1 MTDLFTEAE
10 RLALAP
16 YVSNLD
22 SPIFALRSLPEEVV
36 AVLFAYYSRS
46 PHSLRRNL
54 LRLLE
59 EGDLDLPSPAG
70 AAPET
75 SGRLASGS
83 LTTSD
88 SLASARDKA
97 RAFHEKWVVGY
108 GHGSVAEHGCVHLA
122 LEDISI
128 IASKLVEDGRL
139 ASYTEKSTRYV
150 AFDPSKMHFPPRLTA
165 RPELASVYRHAVE
178 TLLCAY
184 TGWTEDFVAQVK
196 SLAPRTPKQT
206 ERGHETASRATAF
219 DTLRYLLPAATH
231 TNIGLTLNA
240 RALEH
245 LITKLLSQP
254 LEEGHLLGARLKAE
268 AQHVVPTLL
277 KYADRN
283 EYRADTPPD
292 IAALARTLL
301 SAPPQTPE
309 QAPASSVTLVSID
322 PRAEDTL
329 VASVLYEHAGLPMT
343 ALLAQVRTLSPA
355 AREQVIDAYLARRGR
370 HDAPGRALER
380 VFCTLEMQ
388 MDYGAYRDVQRHRMA
403 TQTLQPLSPALGYAT
418 PPLVTQFGY
427 GPQYQALMHTAQD
440 AYAQVHAGGLPDEA
454 AYLLPLATR
463 IRTLFTWNLRE
474 LAHFIEL
481 RSARQGHPAYRRVAQ
496 DAYHALALA
505 QPLIARYLRPNLNDY
520 ALTRE

>member
-1 MTDLFTEAE
+1 MTDMFTDAE
-10 RLALAP
+10 RLALTP
-16 YVSNLD
+16 YVSNVD
-22 SPIFALRSLPEEVV
+22 SPVFALRSLPEEVV

-54 LRLLE
+54 LRLLQ
-59 EGDLDLPSPAG
+59 EGDLDLSPIG
-70 AAPET
+70 A
-75 SGRLASGS
+75 SS
-83 LTTSD
+83 LPLGEAD
-88 SLASARDKA
+88 YLASAREKA

-150 AFDPSKMHFPPRLTA
+150 AFDPTKMHSPPRIMAAPT
-165 RPELASVYRHAVE
+165 LASVYQNTIRG
-178 TLLCAY
+178 LLSAY
-184 TGWTEDFVAQVK
+184 TDWTEDFVSQIKAI
-196 SLAPRTPKQT
+196 APRTPKQT
-206 ERGHETASRATAF
+206 ERGHEAASRATAF

-254 LEEGHLLGARLKAE
+254 LVEGQKLGARLKAE
-268 AQHVVPTLL
+268 AQHIVPTLL
-277 KYADRN
+277 KYADRS
-283 EYRADTPPD
+283 EYRANTPPQ
-292 IAALARTLL
+292 IAALAHALL
-301 SAPPQTPE
+301 PVP
-309 QAPASSVTLVSID
+309 APAADTQGEAETSSVKLVSID
-322 PRAEDTL
+322 PHAEDTL
-329 VASVLYEHAGLPMT
+329 VASILYEHTSLPMT
-343 ALLAQVRTLSPA
+343 ALLAQVRAMDMA
-355 AREQVIDAYLARRGR
+355 AKEQVVDAYLARRGR
-370 HDAPGRALER
+370 HDTPGRALER
-380 VFCTLEMQ
+380 IGCTLEMQ

-403 TQTLQPLSPALGYAT
+403 TQALQPLNPSLGYET
-418 PPLVTQFGY
+418 PPLVVQFGY
-427 GPQYQALMHTAQD
+427 GAQFDDLMHAAQD
-440 AYAQVHAGGLPDEA
+440 AYARIQAAGLTEEA
-454 AYLLPLATR
+454 AYVLPLATR

-474 LAHFIEL
+474 MTHFIEL

-496 DAYHALALA
+496 DAYHALAQA

>member
-1 MTDLFTEAE
+1 MTDTFTEAE
-10 RLALAP
+10 RFALSP

-22 SPIFALRSLPEEVV
+22 SPIFALRNLPEEVV

-59 EGDLDLPSPAG
+59 EGDLDLPSQAG
-70 AAPET
+70 APAAPNEAD
-75 SGRLASGS
+75 R
-83 LTTSD
+83 
-88 SLASARDKA
+88 LASAREKA

-150 AFDPSKMHFPPRLTA
+150 AFDPSKIYYPPRILAEPAVASLYRNAVTA
-165 RPELASVYRHAVE
+165 
-178 TLLCAY
+178 LLSAY
-184 TGWTEDFVAQVK
+184 TGWTEDFVARIK
-196 SLAPRTPKQT
+196 TLAPRTPKQT
-206 ERGHETASRATAF
+206 ERGHDTASRATVF

-245 LITKLLSQP
+245 LIVKLLSQP
-254 LEEGHLLGARLKAE
+254 LEEGHLLGAQLKAE
-268 AQHVVPTLL
+268 AQHIVPTLL
-277 KYADRN
+277 KYADRS

-292 IAALARTLL
+292 IAHLIQSLL
-301 SAPPQTPE
+301 PAPRQAAE
-309 QAPASSVTLVSID
+309 QCKVQKPSSVTLVSVD
-322 PRAEDTL
+322 PYAEETL
-329 VASVLYEHAGLPMT
+329 VASILYEHASLPM
-343 ALLAQVRTLSPA
+343 AELLASVRTLDTLSK
-355 AREQVIDAYLARRGR
+355 EQIIDAYLARRGR

-380 VFCTLEMQ
+380 ISCTLEME

-403 TQTLQPLSPALGYAT
+403 TQLLQPLTPALGYVT
-418 PPLVTQFGY
+418 PPLVTAFGCGARY
-427 GPQYQALMHTAQD
+427 DDLMHTAQET
-440 AYAQVHAGGLPDEA
+440 YAQVYAAGLAPEA
-454 AYLLPLATR
+454 AYILPLATR

-474 LAHFIEL
+474 LTHFIEL

-496 DAYHALALA
+496 DAYHALAQA

>member
-1 MTDLFTEAE
+1 MTDTFTQTE
-10 RLALAP
+10 RLALTP

-22 SPIFALRSLPEEVV
+22 SPIFALRNLPEEVV

-59 EGDLDLPSPAG
+59 EGDLDLPSQAG
-70 AAPET
+70 ADRERGNA
-75 SGRLASGS
+75 
-83 LTTSD
+83 D
-88 SLASARDKA
+88 QLASAREKA

-150 AFDPSKMHFPPRLTA
+150 AFDPSKMHYPPRVMA
-165 RPELASVYRHAVE
+165 QPDLALAYQNTVDA
-178 TLLCAY
+178 LLSAY
-184 TGWTEDFVAQVK
+184 TGWTEDFVAQIK
-196 SLAPRTPKQT
+196 TIAPRTPKQT
-206 ERGHETASRATAF
+206 ERGHDTSSRATAF

-254 LEEGHLLGARLKAE
+254 LEEGHLLGMQLKAE
-268 AQHVVPTLL
+268 AQHIVPTLL
-277 KYADRN
+277 KYADRS

-292 IAALARTLL
+292 IARLAQSLL
-301 SAPPQTPE
+301 P
-309 QAPASSVTLVSID
+309 APAPLCRPDISAEPSSVHLVSID
-322 PRAEDTL
+322 PCAEETL
-329 VASVLYEHAGLPMT
+329 VASILYEHAALPMSN
-343 ALLAQVRTLSPA
+343 LLAQVRKMDTA
-355 AREQVIDAYLARRGR
+355 AKEQVIDAYLARRGR
-370 HDAPGRALER
+370 HDVPGRALER
-380 VFCTLEMQ
+380 IHCTLEMQ

-403 TQTLQPLSPALGYAT
+403 TQTLQPLTPALGYET
-418 PPLVTQFGY
+418 PPLVTRFGY
-427 GPQYQALMHTAQD
+427 GARYDILMRAAQD
-440 AYAQVHAGGLPDEA
+440 TYAFIHAAGLADEA
-454 AYLLPLATR
+454 AYILPLATR

-474 LAHFIEL
+474 MAHFIEL

-496 DAYHALALA
+496 DAYHALAQA

>member
-1 MTDLFTEAE
+1 MTDTFTDAE
-10 RLALAP
+10 RAALAP

-22 SPIFALRSLPEEVV
+22 SPIFALRHLPEEVV

-59 EGDLDLPSPAG
+59 EGDLDLPSEAG
-70 AAPET
+70 AALEPDDTE
-75 SGRLASGS
+75 R
-83 LTTSD
+83 
-88 SLASARDKA
+88 LASAREKA

-150 AFDPSKMHFPPRLTA
+150 AFDPSKMYYPA
-165 RPELASVYRHAVE
+165 RIMAAPALAAVYQNAVSA
-178 TLLCAY
+178 LLSAY
-184 TGWTEDFVAQVK
+184 TGWTEDFVAQIK
-196 SLAPRTPKQT
+196 ALAPRTSKQT

-254 LEEGHLLGARLKAE
+254 LEEGQELGMRLKAE
-268 AQHVVPTLL
+268 AQHIVPTLL
-277 KYADRN
+277 KYADRSD
-283 EYRADTPPD
+283 YRADTPPD
-292 IAALARTLL
+292 IAQLVCALLPAPARAGEQGKGAE
-301 SAPPQTPE
+301 APP
-309 QAPASSVTLVSID
+309 VTLISID
-322 PRAEDTL
+322 PHAEETL
-329 VASVLYEHAGLPMT
+329 VASILYDHASLPMT
-343 ALLAQVRTLSPA
+343 DLLAAVRRMDTA
-355 AREQVIDAYLARRGR
+355 AKEHVIDAYLVRRGR

-380 VFCTLEMQ
+380 IGCTLEMQ

-403 TQTLQPLSPALGYAT
+403 TQSLQSLTPALGYET
-418 PPLVTQFGY
+418 PPLVVRFGY
-427 GPQYQALMHTAQD
+427 GARYHDLMRTAQD
-440 AYAQVHAGGLPDEA
+440 AYAQIYASGLAEEA
-454 AYLLPLATR
+454 AYILPLATR
-463 IRTLFTWNLRE
+463 VRTLFTWNLRE
-474 LAHFIEL
+474 MAHFIEL
-481 RSARQGHPAYRRVAQ
+481 RSARQGHPAYRRIAQ
-496 DAYHALALA
+496 EAYHALAQA

>member
-1 MTDLFTEAE
+1 MMDMFTDAE
-10 RLALAP
+10 RLALSP

-22 SPIFALRSLPEEVV
+22 SPIFALRHLPEEVV

-59 EGDLDLPSPAG
+59 EGDLDLSPAAG
-70 AAPET
+70 ADREPDDT
-75 SGRLASGS
+75 DR
-83 LTTSD
+83 
-88 SLASARDKA
+88 LASARDKA

-108 GHGSVAEHGCVHLA
+108 GHSSVAEHGCVHLA

-150 AFDPSKMHFPPRLTA
+150 AFDPSKMHYPPRVMA
-165 RPELASVYRHAVE
+165 QPDLALAYQNTVQA
-178 TLLCAY
+178 LLSAY
-184 TGWTEDFVAQVK
+184 AGWTENFVCQIKA
-196 SLAPRTPKQT
+196 LAPCTPKQT
-206 ERGHETASRATAF
+206 ERGHDSASRATAF

-254 LEEGHLLGARLKAE
+254 LEEGQHLGARLKAE
-268 AQHVVPTLL
+268 AQHIVPTLL

-283 EYRADTPPD
+283 EYRADTPPH
-292 IAALARTLL
+292 IAQLAYSLL
-301 SAPPQTPE
+301 PPP
-309 QAPASSVTLVSID
+309 APAHGQEGRAESSSVTLISID
-322 PRAEDTL
+322 PQAEDTL
-329 VASVLYEHAGLPMT
+329 VASILYEHAARPMT
-343 ALLAQVRTLSPA
+343 ALLAQVRLMDMSA
-355 AREQVIDAYLARRGR
+355 KEQVIDAYLARRGR

-380 VFCTLEMQ
+380 IGCTLELQ

-403 TQTLQPLSPALGYAT
+403 TQSLQPLCPDLGYAT
-418 PPLVTQFGY
+418 PPLMVQFGC
-427 GPQYQALMHTAQD
+427 GAQYQDLMQMAQD
-440 AYAQVHAGGLPDEA
+440 TYTQIHAAGLADEA
-454 AYLLPLATR
+454 AYILPLATR

-496 DAYHALALA
+496 DAYHALAQA

>member
-1 MTDLFTEAE
+1 MTDTFTEAE
-10 RLALAP
+10 RLALSP

-22 SPIFALRSLPEEVV
+22 SPIFALRNLPEEVV

-54 LRLLE
+54 LRLLQ
-59 EGDLDLPSPAG
+59 EGDLELSPIAG
-70 AAPET
+70 AASEPED
-75 SGRLASGS
+75 GDR
-83 LTTSD
+83 
-88 SLASARDKA
+88 LASAREKA

-150 AFDPSKMHFPPRLTA
+150 AFDPSKIYYPARLMA
-165 RPELASVYRHAVE
+165 EPALAAVYQNTVSA
-178 TLLCAY
+178 LLSAY
-184 TGWTEDFVAQVK
+184 AGWTEDFVAQIK
-196 SLAPRTPKQT
+196 ALAPRTAKQT

-254 LEEGHLLGARLKAE
+254 LEEGHLLGAQLKAE
-268 AQHVVPTLL
+268 AQHIVPTLL
-277 KYADRN
+277 KYADRS
-283 EYRADTPPD
+283 EYRADTPPG
-292 IAALARTLL
+292 IARLAHSLL
-301 SAPPQTPE
+301 PP
-309 QAPASSVTLVSID
+309 APAQTISPEGLAETPSVTLVSID
-322 PRAEDTL
+322 PHAEDTL
-329 VASVLYEHAGLPMT
+329 VASILYEHAGRPMT
-343 ALLAQVRTLSPA
+343 ALLAQVRAMNTA
-355 AREQVIDAYLARRGR
+355 AKEQVIDAYLARRGR

-380 VFCTLEMQ
+380 ISCTLEMQ

-403 TQTLQPLSPALGYAT
+403 TQSLQPLTPALGYVT
-418 PPLVTQFGY
+418 PPLVTQFGCGARY
-427 GPQYQALMHTAQD
+427 DDLMHTAQD
-440 AYAQVHAGGLPDEA
+440 AYAQIHASGLAEEA
-454 AYLLPLATR
+454 AYILPLATR

-474 LAHFIEL
+474 MAHFIEL

-496 DAYHALALA
+496 DAYHALAEA